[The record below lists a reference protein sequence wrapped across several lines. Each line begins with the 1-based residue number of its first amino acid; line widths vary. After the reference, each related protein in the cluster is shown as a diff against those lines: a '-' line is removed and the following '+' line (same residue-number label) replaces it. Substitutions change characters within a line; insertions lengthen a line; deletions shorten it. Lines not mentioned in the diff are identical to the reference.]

1 MRRNCH
7 LGIVLECL
15 PLGALLPIAATT
27 TAVRTKAIAETTV
40 HAIRG
45 LLAITGEQLVARH
58 LVLERVSYL
67 VGNHAA
73 YGLAGRWGH
82 PQGANHVVVARAGGH
97 PPFGSGVEQVDLHL
111 ALPGDHHAQTGD
123 VGLVEM
129 LCFLQQVVYV
139 DAVGLGQRGR
149 VGVVAEIGVPEHEE
163 VLTLLGAEPRP
174 LRVVAEHVEVELLGL
189 VVLVE
194 VFYLRLVHDLYRRRT
209 LGHFQERA
217 GRAAAHFDVGHAR
230 GLRGV
235 AGHLETEFLR
245 ATHAFSADEL
255 QPLAAILYRRVPYG
269 TRGDGERVECH
280 VVVDVDLRLR
290 ESRGGRGHVVV
301 VTAAC
306 GKNRR
311 SKQEQIF

>member
-1 MRRNCH
+1 MVEMAVEVLLPCVETVRESH
-7 LGIVLECL
+7 FGIVLECL

-27 TAVRTKAIAETTV
+27 TAVRTKAIAETAV

-45 LLAITGEQLVARH
+45 LFAITGEQFVARH
-58 LVLERVSYL
+58 LILERVAYL
-67 VGNHAA
+67 VGDHAA

-82 PQGANHVVVARAGGH
+82 PEGTYHVVVARAGGH
-97 PPFGSGVEQVDLHL
+97 PPFGSGVKQVDFHLVLVELAL
-111 ALPGDHHAQTGD
+111 ALPSDHHAQTGD

-139 DAVGLGQRGR
+139 DAVGLGQGGR
-149 VGVVAEIGVPEHEE
+149 VGVVTEISIPEHEE
-163 VLTLLGAEPRP
+163 VLTLLAAEPRP

-194 VFYLRLVHDLYRRRT
+194 VFHLRFVHDLYRRRS

-217 GRAAAHFDVGHAR
+217 GCAAAHFDIGHAW

-235 AGHLETEFLR
+235 AGHFEREFL
-245 ATHAFSADEL
+245 AVASHALSADEL
-255 QPLAAILYRRVPYG
+255 QPLTAILYRRVPYG
-269 TRGDGERVECH
+269 TRGDRERVERH

-290 ESRGGRGHVVV
+290 ESRGG
-301 VTAAC
+301 
-306 GKNRR
+306 
-311 SKQEQIF
+311 